1 MTIIEGSEL
10 FEKIYNEIILVKE
23 ELDEIKYAL
32 VKEEELEKDEVEEL
46 KDSFNEMNSGKGKN
60 WAEVKKGLGY

>member
-1 MTIIEGSEL
+1 MPTTEESEL
-10 FEKIYNEIILVKE
+10 LEKIYNEIILVKE

-46 KDSFNEMNSGKGKN
+46 KDSFNEMKSGKAKN